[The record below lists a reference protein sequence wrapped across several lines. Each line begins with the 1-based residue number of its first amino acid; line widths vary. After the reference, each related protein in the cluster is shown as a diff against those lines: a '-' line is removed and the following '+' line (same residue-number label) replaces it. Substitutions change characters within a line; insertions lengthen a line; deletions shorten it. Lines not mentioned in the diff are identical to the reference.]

1 MLHVPQLAL
10 RRAAPSKEIQG
21 MGVRS
26 SETRHTA
33 HSAWAALLAL
43 AIALV
48 LLCSPSPPAHAPP
61 TR

>member
-1 MLHVPQLAL
+1 MLHAPQLAL
-10 RRAAPSKEIQG
+10 AAAAPSKEIHG

-43 AIALV
+43 AIALI
-48 LLCSPSPPAHAPP
+48 LLLVFAPAHVPP
-61 TR
+61 TP